1 MQFLLLGLAALV
13 LFLIA
18 ARAYTMANP
27 QVLVRQLRIGVG
39 VAALAGAGFLVFRG
53 LVGYAMSLA
62 ALGSWL
68 LWGAG
73 VAFPGAA
80 FPAER
85 RSRRARP
92 RAWTTEHLEVE
103 LEHDTGAIS
112 GQVRK
117 GRFAGRELESLAPI
131 EMAQLWQ
138 DCRFADPQSAQ
149 ILEAYLDRVHPSWR
163 EDLSRAEGADS
174 AAASGRM
181 TREQALDIL
190 GLEAGASEDDIRRA
204 HRELMMKVHP
214 DHGGSDLPRRQA
226 QRGQGRAFEV
236 GRVNSRLVTRP

>member
-18 ARAYTMANP
+18 ARAYTMTNP

-73 VAFPGAA
+73 GFPWGGFPGGAQKSA
-80 FPAER
+80 GQT
-85 RSRRARP
+85 SRVE
-92 RAWTTEHLEVE
+92 TEHLEVE

-138 DCRFADPQSAQ
+138 DCRFADPQSAL

-163 EDLSRAEGADS
+163 EDLSRADGGEGA
-174 AAASGRM
+174 ASSGKM

-190 GLEAGASEDDIRRA
+190 GLEAGAGEDEIRRA

-214 DHGGSDLPRRQA
+214 DHGGSTFLAAKLNEAKDVL
-226 QRGQGRAFEV
+226 
-236 GRVNSRLVTRP
+236 LK